1 MMSKYKTEEQKSAF
15 GVGLI
20 VMLILQGGFDL
31 CKIEGW
37 GPYVGMPMI
46 IFFFIYTYQYTADG
60 LKNKE
65 DE

>member
-1 MMSKYKTEEQKSAF
+1 MSKYKTEEQKSAF

-37 GPYVGMPMI
+37 GPYVGMTMI
-46 IFFFIYTYQYTADG
+46 IFFFIYTYQYTAGG

>member
-1 MMSKYKTEEQKSAF
+1 
-15 GVGLI
+15 
-20 VMLILQGGFDL
+20 MLILQGGFDL

-37 GPYVGMPMI
+37 GPYVGMSMI